1 MRWSPATDLT
11 APITLD
17 LRWGSKKGGAAS
29 GFDVCGSGSTS
40 PAGALLALSVTVV
53 GAAGCVG
60 GGVGWRTALEHLW
73 RRRYMGGA
81 ALPLSCGGVARW
93 SSAGKREAARMIERG
108 NERNER
114 RWGPGRSGRG
124 LGGLL
129 AALLVSLPV
138 TARAQEPPSAEET
151 AAARSLALEGLKLAD
166 AGRCDEAIDK
176 LARAEKLH
184 HAPVVLGRLGECQVA
199 RGQLVEGT
207 ETLRRVLRE
216 AVPANPPAVLL
227 KARERAQA
235 VLDRAKGRIG
245 TLNIVLKGGPPG
257 NSGVV
262 VSVDG
267 QGMNL
272 ALLEVDRPTDPGFH
286 LVEAG
291 APGYLSTS
299 ARVGLTA
306 GDRQTVVIHL
316 EPDPNAVVAAQP
328 EPSTSEP
335 ATPGASEGA
344 PASAAP
350 LAASGQLGVSSAES
364 PAPEEPDYTA
374 AYVAWGAG
382 GAAIAVGSVLGLMAI
397 SGKSDLDEQCDGNLC
412 PESSRDQL
420 DSARSL
426 SNAAT
431 ISFVLGG
438 VGLGLGTFFYFNES
452 PSTTPEGTA
461 KGSSDQASLPSWSAR
476 AWVGLGRVGV
486 SGEF

>member
-1 MRWSPATDLT
+1 
-11 APITLD
+11 
-17 LRWGSKKGGAAS
+17 
-29 GFDVCGSGSTS
+29 
-40 PAGALLALSVTVV
+40 
-53 GAAGCVG
+53 
-60 GGVGWRTALEHLW
+60 
-73 RRRYMGGA
+73 
-81 ALPLSCGGVARW
+81 
-93 SSAGKREAARMIERG
+93 MIERG

-114 RWGPGRSGRG
+114 RWGHGRRGRG
-124 LGGLL
+124 LAGVL
-129 AALLVSLPV
+129 ATLLVSLPA
-138 TARAQEPPSAEET
+138 TASAQEPPSAEET
-151 AAARSLALEGLKLAD
+151 AAARSLALEGIKLAD
-166 AGRCDEAIDK
+166 AGRCEEAIEK

-216 AVPANPPAVLL
+216 AVPANPPAVLV

-235 VLDRAKGRIG
+235 VLERAKGRIG
-245 TLNIVLKGGPPG
+245 TLNIVIKGGPPG

-306 GDRQTVVIHL
+306 GDKQTVVIHL
-316 EPDPNAVVAAQP
+316 EPDPNAVAVAPA
-328 EPSTSEP
+328 EPSPSEAAAP
-335 ATPGASEGA
+335 RASEGE

-350 LAASGQLGVSSAES
+350 LMASGQLGVSSAET
-364 PAPEEPDYTA
+364 PAPDEPDYTA

-382 GAAIAVGSVLGLMAI
+382 GAAIAVGSVLGLMAL
-397 SGKSDLDEQCDGNLC
+397 SGKNELDEQCDGNLC
-412 PESSRDQL
+412 PETSRDRL

-438 VGLGLGTFFYFNES
+438 VGLGLGTFFYLNES
-452 PSTTPEGTA
+452 PGAGSESTA
-461 KGSSDQASLPSWSAR
+461 KRASDQASAPSWSAR
-476 AWVGLGRVGV
+476 AWIGLGRVGV

>member
-1 MRWSPATDLT
+1 
-11 APITLD
+11 
-17 LRWGSKKGGAAS
+17 
-29 GFDVCGSGSTS
+29 
-40 PAGALLALSVTVV
+40 
-53 GAAGCVG
+53 
-60 GGVGWRTALEHLW
+60 
-73 RRRYMGGA
+73 
-81 ALPLSCGGVARW
+81 
-93 SSAGKREAARMIERG
+93 MIERG

-114 RWGPGRSGRG
+114 RWGPGRQGRG
-124 LGGLL
+124 LAAVL
-129 AALLVSLPV
+129 AALLVSLP
-138 TARAQEPPSAEET
+138 TAARAEEPPSAEET
-151 AAARSLALEGLKLAD
+151 AAARSLALEGIKLAD
-166 AGRCDEAIDK
+166 AGRCEEAIEK

-216 AVPANPPAVLL
+216 AVPANPPAVLV

-235 VLDRAKGRIG
+235 VLERAKGRIG

-257 NSGVV
+257 NSGVM

-286 LVEAG
+286 VVEAG

-316 EPDPNAVVAAQP
+316 EPDPNAAPVAQP
-328 EPSTSEP
+328 EPSPSEP
-335 ATPGASEGA
+335 ASSGASEGE
-344 PASAAP
+344 PTSAAP
-350 LAASGQLGVSSAES
+350 LAATGQLGVSTAET
-364 PAPEEPDYTA
+364 PPPEEPDYTA

-382 GAAIAVGSVLGLMAI
+382 GTAIAVGSVLGLMAI
-397 SGKSDLDEQCDGNLC
+397 SGKNDLEEQCDGNQC

-438 VGLGLGTFFYFNES
+438 IGLGLGTFFYFNES
-452 PSTTPEGTA
+452 PGAGTESTA
-461 KGSSDQASLPSWSAR
+461 KRSSDDQASVPSWSAR